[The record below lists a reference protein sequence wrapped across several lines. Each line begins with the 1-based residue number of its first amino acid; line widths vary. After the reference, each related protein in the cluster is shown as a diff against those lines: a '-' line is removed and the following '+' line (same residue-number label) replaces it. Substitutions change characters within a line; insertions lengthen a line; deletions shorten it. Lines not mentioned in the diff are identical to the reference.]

1 MVKKALLIGVNY
13 IGTEDELNGCINDV
27 NNINKFLVNNCEY
40 QIDNIKIL
48 TEKSEILPTKE
59 NIVKN
64 IEWLVSNNSKND
76 ILFFYY
82 SGHGTNTKDKNKDES
97 DKKDEEI
104 VPLDGDDKGYISD
117 DWLYKNLVASVPKDI
132 NMWCFFDACHSGTML
147 DLVYNYRSECKYTG
161 KNKLNKNTLY
171 NQYEWTTKFSF
182 SQEKS
187 NNVLGNICEFSGCL
201 DSETSDDSFI
211 KNQNNY
217 QGAFTYCFLKFLNN
231 NLNKDKKFTG
241 KNIKLKDVLK
251 EINALLKIYDYK
263 QNSQLSVGNIADIE
277 RFFEI

>member
-27 NNINKFLVNNCEY
+27 NNINNFLVNNCDY
-40 QIDNIKIL
+40 QKDNIIIL
-48 TEKSEILPTKE
+48 TEKSSILPDKK
-59 NIVKN
+59 NIVKY
-64 IEWLVSNNSKND
+64 IKWLVSNNSSGD

-82 SGHGTNTKDKNKDES
+82 SGHGTNSKDKNKDES

-104 VPLDGDDKGYISD
+104 VPLDEETISD
-117 DWLYKNLVASVPKDI
+117 DWLYKNLASNVSKDI
-132 NMWCFFDACHSGTML
+132 NLWCFFDACHSGTMM
-147 DLVYNYRSECKYTG
+147 DLIYNYRSQCKYKG
-161 KNKLNKNTLY
+161 KDKLNEKILY
-171 NQYEWTTKFSF
+171 KPDDWTTKFSF

-187 NNVLGNICEFSGCL
+187 NSVLGNICEFSGCL
-201 DSETSDDSFI
+201 DNETSDDAFI
-211 KNQNNY
+211 KSKNNY

-231 NLNKDKKFTG
+231 HLNEDKKFLG

-251 EINALLKIYDYK
+251 EINALLKIHDYE